1 MRDLPGT
8 EHTNERAHWNR
19 FSNLKVQTK
28 VLLGFSVILLL
39 LAAVSLL
46 SYRGFSVV
54 ATQFGHYAGVVD
66 VASDAGSI
74 ERDLVKLRRD
84 IDNYVGTRNSDAA
97 TDALKME
104 KELQV
109 RIEAGLKHATDE
121 VQRKAFAHIA
131 ATLDEIVAN
140 FEKVEK
146 LEAERVKFAS
156 EVLDVAGP
164 KLAADFESLIRK
176 ATQSGESNTAS
187 LASNALYEVMKVR
200 LYANLML
207 ERREA
212 VAANQVEAAFAGVE
226 AAVGQIET
234 AIVDP
239 SLGAEVSEI
248 KRLIATYSD
257 AFKRSKVID
266 GEMKTLVNETIGEE
280 SDAIMKDAETI
291 SADAA
296 AEEAKVEGETH
307 GVISESE
314 ILSIVLSVGG
324 IILGVLVAWFI
335 GGGIA
340 KPVIAMTTAMSRL
353 AGGDKTIVV
362 PALGRKDE
370 IGQMAEAVEVFKQN
384 ALEVD
389 RLAAEQKK
397 EQERKELRQQAIEGY
412 IKGFDESV
420 TGLLRILASA
430 ATEMRTTAESMS
442 ETAEE
447 TSRQST
453 VVAAASEQASAN
465 VQTVASAAEELAT
478 SVAEI
483 SRRVSESTEIAGRA
497 VTEATRTNA
506 DVKGLADAAKMIG
519 NVVELI
525 NDIAS
530 QTNLL
535 ALNATIEAA
544 RAGEAGKGF
553 AVVASEVKSLATQ
566 TAKATEEIAGQVTRM
581 QNATDGAVGAI
592 EGISG
597 TITQISEIAVVISSA
612 VEEQGAAT
620 QEIARNVQQAA
631 AGTNEVSSN
640 IVGVTQAASQTGAAS
655 AQVLATA
662 GQLAKQSEVLRAEVD
677 GFLSNIRAA

>member
-1 MRDLPGT
+1 
-8 EHTNERAHWNR
+8 
-19 FSNLKVQTK
+19 
-28 VLLGFSVILLL
+28 
-39 LAAVSLL
+39 
-46 SYRGFSVV
+46 
-54 ATQFGHYAGVVD
+54 
-66 VASDAGSI
+66 
-74 ERDLVKLRRD
+74 
-84 IDNYVGTRNSDAA
+84 
-97 TDALKME
+97 ME
-104 KELQV
+104 KELQA
-109 RIEAGLKHATDE
+109 RIEAGLKHSTDDG
-121 VQRKAFAHIA
+121 QRKAFQHIA
-131 ATLDEIVAN
+131 AMLSEIVVN

-146 LEAERVKFAS
+146 LESERVKFAS

-164 KLAADFESLIRK
+164 KLASDFESLIRK
-176 ATQSGESNTAS
+176 AMQSGESNTAV
-187 LASNALYEVMKVR
+187 LAHNALYEVMKVR

-212 VAANQVEAAFAGVE
+212 VAANQVEAAFTGVE
-226 AAVGQIET
+226 AAVSRIEK

-239 SLGAEVSEI
+239 SLGAEVGEI
-248 KRLIATYSD
+248 KRLVASYSD
-257 AFKRSKVID
+257 AFKRSKAID
-266 GEMKTLVNETIGEE
+266 GEMKTLVNETIAEE
-280 SDAIMKDAETI
+280 SDAIMKDAESI

-296 AEEAKVEGETH
+296 AVEEKVEGETY
-307 GVISESE
+307 GVINESE
-314 ILSIVLSVGG
+314 ISSVVLSVGG
-324 IILGVLVAWFI
+324 IVLGLLVAWFI

-340 KPVIAMTTAMSRL
+340 RPIVAMTAAMARL
-353 AGGDKTIVV
+353 AGGDKAIVV

-370 IGQMAEAVEVFKQN
+370 IGQMAEAVEVFKRN
-384 ALEVD
+384 AIEMD
-389 RLAAEQKK
+389 RLAVEQQK
-397 EQERKELRQQAIEGY
+397 EQERKEARQLAIEGY

-465 VQTVASAAEELAT
+465 VQTVASAAEELAN

-566 TAKATEEIAGQVTRM
+566 TAKATEEIAGQVSRM

-597 TITQISEIAVVISSA
+597 TITKISEIAVVISSA

-677 GFLSNIRAA
+677 TFLGNIRAA

>member
-1 MRDLPGT
+1 MPNASAA
-8 EHTNERAHWNR
+8 ENAKPRAPWRR
-19 FSNLKVQTK
+19 FSDLKVKTK
-28 VLLGFSVILLL
+28 IFIGFSLVLLL
-39 LAAVSLL
+39 LATVSVL
-46 SYRGFSVV
+46 SYHGF
-54 ATQFGHYAGVVD
+54 AAIAGQFGYYAGVVD
-66 VASDAGSI
+66 VASDTGDI

-104 KELQV
+104 KELQA
-109 RIEAGLKHATDE
+109 RIETGLRHSGDE
-121 VQRKAFAHIA
+121 MQRKAFAHIA
-131 ATLDEIVAN
+131 ATLTGIVAN

-146 LEAERVKFAS
+146 LEAERVKFAA

-164 KLAADFESLIRK
+164 KLAADFEDLIRK
-176 ATQSGESNTAS
+176 ATQSGESNAAV

-212 VAANQVEAAFAGVE
+212 VAAKQVEAAFAGVE
-226 AAVGQIET
+226 AAVGQIEKV
-234 AIVDP
+234 IVDP
-239 SLGAEVSEI
+239 SLGAEVREI
-248 KRLIATYSD
+248 KGMIAKYSD
-257 AFKRSKVID
+257 AFKRSKIID
-266 GEMKTLVNETIGEE
+266 GEMKTLVNDTIGGE

-296 AEEAKVEGETH
+296 AEEEKVAAETH
-307 GVISESE
+307 GVIRESE
-314 ILSIVLSVGG
+314 TFSIVLSVAG
-324 IILGVLVAWFI
+324 IVLGLLVAWLI

-340 KPVIAMTTAMSRL
+340 NPVVAMTAAMSRL

-370 IGQMAEAVEVFKQN
+370 IGQMADAVEVFKQN

-389 RLAAEQKK
+389 RLAAEQRK
-397 EQERKELRQQAIEGY
+397 EQERKEFRQQAIERH

-420 TGLLRILASA
+420 TGLLGILASA

-447 TSRQST
+447 TSRQSA
-453 VVAAASEQASAN
+453 VVAAASEEASAN
-465 VQTVASAAEELAT
+465 VQTVASAGEELAN

-497 VTEATRTNA
+497 VAEATRTNA

-566 TAKATEEIAGQVTRM
+566 TAKATEEIAGQVSRM

-597 TITQISEIAVVISSA
+597 TITKISEIAVVISSA

-631 AGTNEVSSN
+631 AGTNEVSAN

-677 GFLSNIRAA
+677 EFLSNIRAA